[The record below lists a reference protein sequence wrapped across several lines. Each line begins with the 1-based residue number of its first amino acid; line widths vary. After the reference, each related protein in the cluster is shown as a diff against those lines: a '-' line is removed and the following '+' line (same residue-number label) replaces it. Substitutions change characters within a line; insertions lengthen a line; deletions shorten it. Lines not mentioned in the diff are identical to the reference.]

1 MDYLPDIVPPPE
13 KPSEPLPDIP
23 KEGIDALVSEAG
35 ADEGSITVQ
44 VSESDTVDTDMRME
58 DEELIPEEPVEPIVK
73 EKKKLAQSDVFNT
86 PQVLPVAPPKKA
98 KRKAT
103 PKQLEALRK
112 ARENKKK
119 NALARAEAVKGGG
132 EVPEKL
138 LTKKQVAKKNT
149 KQTIQE
155 EVKEHQQ
162 DFTDAQIAKIT
173 SQAIEAYEIKRK
185 ARKEVKYKKKAEDA
199 HVAQIQA
206 TLQKAMAG
214 GVQPQAQQRTWA
226 DDALEGMF
234 S

>member
-1 MDYLPDIVPPPE
+1 MSSDYLPDIEPPPE
-13 KPSEPLPDIP
+13 PTPEPLPEIP
-23 KEGIDALVSEAG
+23 KEGIDDLVSEAR
-35 ADEGSITVQ
+35 ADEGSVTVE
-44 VSESDTVDTDMRME
+44 VSETVDPE
-58 DEELIPEEPVEPIVK
+58 GAEEAVPEEPLEPVVK
-73 EKKKLAQSDVFNT
+73 EKKKLAQHDVFNT

-119 NALARAEAVKGGG
+119 NALARAEALKEGK

-138 LTKKQVAKKNT
+138 LTKKQQAKKNT
-149 KQTIQE
+149 KKTIQE

-185 ARKEVKYKKKAEDA
+185 ARKEVKNKKKAEEA
-199 HVAQIQA
+199 QRAQIQA
-206 TLQKAMAG
+206 TLQKAMRG
-214 GVQPQAQQRTWA
+214 GAQPPQQPQRTWA
-226 DDALEGMF
+226 DDALSGMF

>member
-1 MDYLPDIVPPPE
+1 MSSDYLPDIEPPPE
-13 KPSEPLPDIP
+13 PTPEQLPEIP
-23 KEGIDALVSEAG
+23 KEGIDDLVSEAG
-35 ADEGSITVQ
+35 ADEGAVTVE
-44 VSESDTVDTDMRME
+44 VNDDPDHEIVE
-58 DEELIPEEPVEPIVK
+58 DADDIPDEPVEPIVK
-73 EKKKLAQSDVFNT
+73 EKKKLAQHDVFNT

-119 NALARAEAVKGGG
+119 NALARAEAIKEGK

-138 LTKKQVAKKNT
+138 LTKKQQAKKNT
-149 KQTIQE
+149 KKTIQE

-185 ARKEVKYKKKAEDA
+185 ARKEVKNKKKAEEA
-199 HVAQIQA
+199 HQAQIQA

-214 GVQPQAQQRTWA
+214 GVQPRQQQRTWA
-226 DDALEGMF
+226 DDALAGMF